1 MASGRD
7 ERALAAR
14 RMRTEGKLHREIAE
28 ALGICRA
35 TASAWTRGVLPHGKR
50 PLPPRKAQVL
60 PTLEKM
66 YRAGHPIPEIA
77 RVTGVPQGT
86 LFDWRRELGLPKNR
100 RSVYVT
106 EEMRQSTR
114 QQFSRDLDGA
124 RKREVARLYT
134 EEQLSTIEIGQR
146 FGLSAV
152 TIGSWLKELGVP
164 TRTVVTLH
172 TRQKLRTASTG
183 PKRWNWK
190 GGISNEN
197 VRLRT
202 NLDMKLTRE
211 ACFKRDDYTCLCCG
225 QRGGKLN
232 AHHVWPF
239 QRFPEWKYKVWNL
252 VTLCKKCHDA
262 FHKAAGGHVHVA
274 IGPFFHWKNEV
285 REQPA
290 VYEYRINVKSRRK
303 FRIDPD
309 SRGQRL
315 WLSKSNRRLS
325 NTAW

>member
-1 MASGRD
+1 
-7 ERALAAR
+7 L
-14 RMRTEGKLHREIAE
+14 L
-28 ALGICRA
+28 
-35 TASAWTRGVLPHGKR
+35 
-50 PLPPRKAQVL
+50 
-60 PTLEKM
+60 
-66 YRAGHPIPEIA
+66 
-77 RVTGVPQGT
+77 
-86 LFDWRRELGLPKNR
+86 
-100 RSVYVT
+100 
-106 EEMRQSTR
+106 
-114 QQFSRDLDGA
+114 
-124 RKREVARLYT
+124 
-134 EEQLSTIEIGQR
+134 
-146 FGLSAV
+146 
-152 TIGSWLKELGVP
+152 
-164 TRTVVTLH
+164 
-172 TRQKLRTASTG
+172 LRTASTG